1 MFDFLGSFTLEE
13 WQALR
18 AFIENQAKGIAPRLA
33 QIRQDL
39 YRLGWIQYDQSGG
52 YRVDPEGSSLDRALK
67 AYAAMGG
74 DVMSLRIKS
83 RGAWIYFTRGDFTL
97 EPDASFQ
104 GGFLS
109 DPNYRTA
116 RHYDDAQVGLSVDKY
131 KSWAL
136 EAIRK
141 RRENMEFEVKRIVD
155 ETDQLILEGILLVK
169 RSTGTETLEDL
180 RQKIEYYIA
189 NPDFPDAGK
198 PLP

>member
-1 MFDFLGSFTLEE
+1 
-13 WQALR
+13 
-18 AFIENQAKGIAPRLA
+18 
-33 QIRQDL
+33 
-39 YRLGWIQYDQSGG
+39 
-52 YRVDPEGSSLDRALK
+52 
-67 AYAAMGG
+67 
-74 DVMSLRIKS
+74 
-83 RGAWIYFTRGDFTL
+83 
-97 EPDASFQ
+97 
-104 GGFLS
+104 
-109 DPNYRTA
+109 
-116 RHYDDAQVGLSVDKY
+116 VDKY

-189 NPDFPDAGK
+189 NPEFPDAGK